1 MSPGNNL
8 PGARPGARKSL
19 IGAEAF
25 SGRFSPV
32 HAFVSAS
39 AWAVATAPRPGFP
52 WNNATGDILGDL
64 ALAHAAVNGTNDGDN
79 IWQINLLIK

>member
-32 HAFVSAS
+32 HVFVSAS
-39 AWAVATAPRPGFP
+39 AWAVASVPRPRFP
-52 WNNATGDILGDL
+52 WNNATEDILGNL
-64 ALAHAAVNGTNDGDN
+64 ALAQVAGNDPDVGDK
-79 IWQINLLIK
+79 I